1 MRTALAVS
9 LCLLPMPVLAQS
21 APAPAPIAVIPAENL
36 ALARQLAQV
45 TNSEAMT
52 AAQVT
57 RMIREALPPIF
68 ASDPDMQALEKQYP
82 GITKRLLD
90 AAEPML
96 REESMRSLPKLWDR
110 LAALYAARMTPAEL
124 REVIAFY
131 SGGIK
136 ERMMA
141 AATNGALDTT
151 GLIKEAM
158 ASPEGTI
165 SKDSVMSTVTR
176 GAKDVVANLS
186 PADRAALVRFGATPA
201 GRHYNA
207 LMPEA
212 VTIATA
218 WANEPSPETDAKLMK
233 LMTGMIEQ
241 AGKESSK

>member
-1 MRTALAVS
+1 MRAALAAL
-9 LCLLPMPVLAQS
+9 LCLLPVPVFAQA
-21 APAPAPIAVIPAENL
+21 APAPVAVIPAETL
-36 ALARQLAQV
+36 ALARQLAAV

-52 AAQVT
+52 GAQVT
-57 RMIREALPPIF
+57 RMIREALPPLF
-68 ASDPDMQALEKQYP
+68 ASDPDMQALEKEYP
-82 GITKRLLD
+82 GITKRLLE

-96 REESMRSLPKLWDR
+96 LEEAMRTLPKLWDR
-110 LAALYAARMTPAEL
+110 LAALYAARLTPAEL
-124 REVIAFY
+124 REVTAFY

-136 ERMMA
+136 DRMMA
-141 AATNGALDTT
+141 AAANGAIDTT

-176 GAKDVVANLS
+176 GAKDVLANMA
-186 PADRAALVRFGATPA
+186 PADRAALVRFGSTPA

-207 LMPEA
+207 LAPEA

-233 LMTGMIEQ
+233 LMTGLIEH